1 MKRPSGRT
9 DFVRFDESVGL
20 PRFSTLE
27 ETGKRFEEAGCIGT
41 ITDSMVGCGSRTI
54 SNGTDGQNQGLR
66 WEQQRVEPIDAQAAQ
81 IREADGRWG

>member
-41 ITDSMVGCGSRTI
+41 ITDSMVDCESDFCG
-54 SNGTDGQNQGLR
+54 
-66 WEQQRVEPIDAQAAQ
+66 QRRFQ
-81 IREADGRWG
+81 